1 MKTLL
6 NRVLV
11 TVLVLSLLL
20 GSSAQLFATPALATN
35 DASEEYQDMKIAV
48 LSDLHF
54 KAGDGAVDTA
64 FITMMEQF
72 KTENLDV
79 VMITGDIGYA
89 CEEVEYEKFWA
100 AWDTVFPDAE
110 TAPELV
116 IVSGNHEFDRAV
128 FGKESYGEAV
138 ERILRVFNFGEEMN
152 QHVVVKG
159 YHFIT
164 INSESEY
171 THGKFTE
178 TSTAWLKEQLDAAVA
193 ENPNMPIFVTAH
205 QPLLNTTYGS
215 DWDASLNKTAA
226 LYELLKD
233 YPQVVFF
240 AGHSHYPMENERS
253 IYQDTFTCVDV
264 TSMNYMS
271 IEDGSKNYDYQ
282 GALLVTVSGADK
294 QIVIDRY
301 KINHG
306 EEGDTAEKIKES
318 WTLNL
323 PLNPAEFT
331 YTAARAESRVAPTF
345 AEGSAV
351 TVSEV
356 AQNTAKVNFP
366 AATHDDY
373 VHAYNIVIKNGET
386 VALNQTVNGDFHK
399 PAAQQAASFSVKVS
413 GLEAG
418 VTYTVEVTAVESFG
432 KASEPLVL
440 EFTTEPPLDK
450 TQFVD
455 PMDNFD
461 LIVEKSEGWQKE
473 KNPDTQKTVISRTK
487 NDQDVWVVWQFD
499 GYVREFALDLVPL
512 AGFGSTANEIEIYV
526 SKDGADWKQLN
537 IQLSELVADPMTAAW
552 ENVTASNTGIIGGN
566 YNYLKLVMKP
576 FSAGVNWAMLVDNLY
591 VKLSEDATDAVT
603 QPGTFMYD
611 EDPSIYW
618 THFIDP
624 MDDFNL
630 VDGGEKPAG
639 WQKEYN
645 KEVEKSLFSR
655 VDNENAISVI
665 WKVEGYIREFA
676 MDILSV
682 NGGGNPAEELEF
694 YVSKDGT
701 TWEKL
706 RWVMSEPIP
715 DPGTAYWNDITI
727 TNNKC
732 IGGDYSYLKV
742 VMKPFAFAA
751 WANVLDNLHI
761 VQSNT
766 ANDSAILPGTFY
778 GEADPSLAWN
788 DFADPM
794 DNWDLVVDAAKPE
807 GWQKE
812 YNKEVEKS
820 LFSRADNS
828 QDVCVTWKVDG
839 YIRQFALDIL
849 SVNGGGNPAEELE
862 IYVSKDGI
870 EWRQLLTVIG
880 EPIPDPG
887 TAYWNDI
894 TITGTNVLAEDY
906 SYFRVVF
913 KPFAFAGWAIVLD
926 NLNITYSDFTDDAEM
941 QKGTFVVEEEHVCEF
956 AAEWSHDETSHWHE
970 CACGAKADEAACV
983 FGEAWQ
989 SNGTNHWHECECG
1002 NKIDNAEHVQEDL
1015 PAVEATCTE
1024 TGLTKGAKCS
1034 ICERTMIKQTEMPAN
1049 GHSYGE
1055 WTESKAATVEAEGEE
1070 KRVCSGCGAE
1080 ETRATAKLEPE
1091 PTQPT
1096 QPTDPTEPTEP
1107 ADPQP
1112 TGSKTGLIVGI
1123 VIAVAAACAVV
1134 AFVLIKKR
1142 KG

>member
-1 MKTLL
+1 MHNKLAKGLLLFLQEETDVKTLL

-11 TVLVLSLLL
+11 TLLVLSLLL
-20 GSSAQLFATPALATN
+20 SCSAQLFATPAKAA
-35 DASEEYQDMKIAV
+35 DEDYQDMKIAV

-72 KTENLDV
+72 KTEDLDV

-89 CEEVEYEKFWA
+89 CEEAEYEKFWA

-138 ERILRVFNFGEEMN
+138 ERILRVFNFGETMN

-178 TSTAWLKEQLDAAVA
+178 VSATWLKEQLDAAVA

-215 DWDASLNKTAA
+215 DWDAEINKTAA
-226 LYELLKD
+226 LYEVLKD
-233 YPQVVFF
+233 YPQVVYF

-318 WTLNL
+318 WVLNL
-323 PLNPAEFT
+323 PLNPDEFT
-331 YTAARAESRVAPTF
+331 YTDARAESRTAPTF

-351 TVSEV
+351 TVSDV
-356 AQNTAKVNFP
+356 TQNTIKVTFP

-373 VHAYNIVIKNGET
+373 VHAYNITVKNGET
-386 VALNQTVNGDFHK
+386 VALTQMVNGDFHK
-399 PAAQQAASFSVKVS
+399 PVAEQAASFSVKLS

-418 VTYTVEVTAVESFG
+418 VTYTVEVAAMESFG
-432 KASEPLVL
+432 KESQPLVA

-450 TQFVD
+450 TQFND
-455 PMDNFD
+455 PLDNFD
-461 LIVEKSEGWQKE
+461 LIAEKSDGWQKE

-487 NDQDVWVVWQFD
+487 NDQDVWVVWKFD
-499 GYVREFALDLVPL
+499 GYIRDFALDLVPL
-512 AGFGSTANEIEIYV
+512 AGFGDTANEVEIYV

-537 IQLSELVADPMTAAW
+537 VKLSDLVPDPMTTAW
-552 ENVTASNTGIIGGN
+552 ENITASNTGTIGGD
-566 YNYLKLVMKP
+566 YSYLKVVLKP
-576 FSAGVNWAMLVDNLY
+576 FAAGVNWAMLVDNLY
-591 VKLSEDATDAVT
+591 VKLSEDPTDAVT
-603 QPGTFMYD
+603 QPGTFVYD

-624 MDDFNL
+624 MDSAFEL
-630 VDGGEKPAG
+630 IAEKSDG

-645 KEVEKSLFSR
+645 KEVEKSLYSR
-655 VDNENAISVI
+655 NNNEKDVYII
-665 WKVEGYIREFA
+665 WKVDGYIRDFA
-676 MDILSV
+676 LDIMSV
-682 NGGGNPAEELEF
+682 HDGGMPVNELEI
-694 YVSKDGT
+694 YVSKDGV

-706 RWVMSEPIP
+706 RWDMTEPVP
-715 DPGTAYWNDITI
+715 DPGTAYWDDITI
-727 TNNKC
+727 TNHKC

-742 VMKPFAFAA
+742 VFKPFAFAG
-751 WANVLDNLHI
+751 WAIVLDNLHI
-761 VQSNT
+761 VQSDA
-766 ANDSAILPGTFY
+766 ANDSSVLPGTFY
-778 GEADPSLAWN
+778 GEEDPSLAWN

-794 DNWDLVVDAAKPE
+794 DNWDLIEEKSE
-807 GWQKE
+807 GTQKE
-812 YNKEVEKS
+812 TNKEVGKT
-820 LFSRADNS
+820 LFSRSDNT
-828 QDVCVTWKVDG
+828 QDVYFTWKVDG
-839 YIRQFALDIL
+839 YIREFALDIL

-906 SYFRVVF
+906 CYIRVVL
-913 KPFAFAGWAIVLD
+913 KPYAFAAWAIVLD
-926 NLNITYSDFTDDAEM
+926 NISIRYSDFTDDVEM
-941 QKGTFVVEEEHVCEF
+941 QKGTFVVEEEHVCQFSE
-956 AAEWSHDETSHWHE
+956 EWTHDETSHWHE
-970 CACGAKADEAACV
+970 CECGAKADVADCV
-983 FGEAWQ
+983 FGEEWM
-989 SNGTNHWHECECG
+989 SNGTSHWHGCECG
-1002 NKIDNAEHVQEDL
+1002 NKIDSAEHVQEEL
-1015 PAVEATCTE
+1015 PAVDPTCTE
-1024 TGLTKGAKCS
+1024 PGKSKGAKCTICDRITIRQTELPAEGHNYVDGVCTACGDNQNVPDTGDVIAS
-1034 ICERTMIKQTEMPAN
+1034 ICAL
-1049 GHSYGE
+1049 
-1055 WTESKAATVEAEGEE
+1055 AAV
-1070 KRVCSGCGAE
+1070 SGVA
-1080 ETRATAKLEPE
+1080 
-1091 PTQPT
+1091 
-1096 QPTDPTEPTEP
+1096 
-1107 ADPQP
+1107 
-1112 TGSKTGLIVGI
+1112 IV
-1123 VIAVAAACAVV
+1123 A
-1134 AFVLIKKR
+1134 LPKKKR
-1142 KG
+1142 KNVA

>member
-6 NRVLV
+6 KRVLV
-11 TVLVLSLLL
+11 TMLVLSLLM
-20 GSSAQLFATPALATN
+20 GSSIQMIGTVAHAA
-35 DASEEYQDMKIAV
+35 DEEYPDMKIAV

-54 KAGDGAVDTA
+54 KTDDSAVDTA

-89 CEEVEYEKFWA
+89 CEEAEYEKFWA

-110 TAPELV
+110 SAPELV

-128 FGKESYGEAV
+128 FGKETYGEAV

-152 QHVVVKG
+152 QHKVVNG

-164 INSESEY
+164 VNSESEY

-178 TSTAWLKEQLDAAVA
+178 VSATWLKAQLDAAVA

-226 LYELLKD
+226 LYEVLKD

-306 EEGDTAEKIKES
+306 AEGDTAEKIKES

-331 YTAARAESRVAPTF
+331 YTAARAESRTAPTF
-345 AEGSAV
+345 AEGSTV
-351 TVSEV
+351 TFSDVT
-356 AQNTAKVNFP
+356 QNTAKVIFP
-366 AATHDDY
+366 AGSHDDY
-373 VHAYNIVIKNGET
+373 VHAYNITVKNGET
-386 VALNQTVNGDFHK
+386 VAVKQTVNGDFHK
-399 PAAQQAASFSVKVS
+399 PAAQQASSFTVKVS

-432 KASEPLVL
+432 KESQPITAEL
-440 EFTTEPPLDK
+440 TTEPPLDK
-450 TQFVD
+450 TQFND
-455 PMDNFD
+455 PLDNFD
-461 LIVEKSEGWQKE
+461 LILEKSEGWQKE
-473 KNPDTQKTVISRTK
+473 NQPEVQKTVISRTT
-487 NDQDVWVVWQFD
+487 NDQDVWVTWKFD
-499 GYVREFALDLVPL
+499 AYIRDFALDLIPL
-512 AGFGSTANEIEIYV
+512 AGFGNTANEIEIYV

-537 IQLSELVADPMTAAW
+537 MKLSDLVSDPMTASW
-552 ENVTASNTGIIGGN
+552 ENVTASNTGTIGGT
-566 YNYLKLVMKP
+566 YNYLKLVLKP

-591 VKLSEDATDAVT
+591 VKLSEDPADAVT

-618 THFIDP
+618 EHVIDP
-624 MDDFNL
+624 MDSAFEL
-630 VDGGEKPAG
+630 IEEKSDG

-645 KEVEKSLFSR
+645 KEVEKSLYSR
-655 VDNENAISVI
+655 NNNDQDVSIT
-665 WKVEGYIREFA
+665 WKVDGYIRDFA
-676 MDILSV
+676 LDILSV
-682 NGGGNPAEELEF
+682 NGGGNPTEELEI

-742 VMKPFAFAA
+742 VMKPFAFAG
-751 WANVLDNLHI
+751 WAVVLDNLHI

-778 GEADPSLAWN
+778 GEADPSQAWT
-788 DFADPM
+788 DTEDPM
-794 DNWDLVVDAAKPE
+794 DNFDLIAEKSE
-807 GWQKE
+807 GTQKE
-812 YNKEVEKS
+812 YNSEVEKS
-820 LFSRADNS
+820 LFSRADNT
-828 QDVCVTWKVDG
+828 QDVYFTWKVDG
-839 YIRQFALDIL
+839 YIREFALDIL

-862 IYVSKDGI
+862 IYVSKDGV

-880 EPIPDPG
+880 DPIPDPG

-906 SYFRVVF
+906 SYIRVVL
-913 KPFAFAGWAIVLD
+913 KPYAFAAWAVVLD
-926 NLNITYSDFTDDAEM
+926 NLTITYSDFTDDVEM
-941 QKGTFVVEEEHVCEF
+941 QKGTFVVEEEHVCQF
-956 AAEWSHDETSHWHE
+956 ADEWSHDETSHWRE
-970 CACGAKADEAACV
+970 CACGAKTDEAACT
-983 FGEAWQ
+983 FGEAWT
-989 SNGTNHWHECECG
+989 SNGTNHWHECVCG
-1002 NKIDNAEHVQEDL
+1002 NKSDNAAHVQEDL
-1015 PAVEATCTE
+1015 PAVDPTCTE
-1024 TGLTKGAKCS
+1024 PGKSKGAKCS
-1034 ICERTMIKQTEMPAN
+1034 ICERIMIRQTELP
-1049 GHSYGE
+1049 
-1055 WTESKAATVEAEGEE
+1055 AEGHTYVDG
-1070 KRVCSGCGAE
+1070 VCTTCGHNPNAPETGDSITSICALFAVSGM
-1080 ETRATAKLEPE
+1080 
-1091 PTQPT
+1091 
-1096 QPTDPTEPTEP
+1096 
-1107 ADPQP
+1107 
-1112 TGSKTGLIVGI
+1112 
-1123 VIAVAAACAVV
+1123 AVV
-1134 AFVLIKKR
+1134 ALLKKKEKLIP
-1142 KG
+1142 

>member
-11 TVLVLSLLL
+11 TLLVLSLVL
-20 GSSAQLFATPALATN
+20 SASAPMFGTSAKAAN
-35 DASEEYQDMKIAV
+35 EEYPDMKIAV
-48 LSDLHF
+48 LSDLHY

-72 KTENLDV
+72 KTEGLDV

-89 CEEVEYEKFWA
+89 CEEAEYEKFWA
-100 AWDTVFPDAE
+100 AWDTVVPDAE

-128 FGKESYGEAV
+128 FNKESYGEAV
-138 ERILRVFNFGEEMN
+138 ERILRVFNFGENMN
-152 QHVVVKG
+152 QHTVVNG

-178 TSTAWLKEQLDAAVA
+178 VSTTWLKEQLDAAVA

-205 QPLLNTTYGS
+205 QTLLNTTYGS

-233 YPQVVFF
+233 YPQVVYF
-240 AGHSHYPMENERS
+240 AGHSHYPFENERS

-271 IEDGSKNYDYQ
+271 IEDGSKNYEYQ

-294 QIVIDRY
+294 QITIDRY

-306 EEGDTAEKIKES
+306 AEGDTAEKIKDS
-318 WTLNL
+318 WVLNL

-331 YTAARAESRVAPTF
+331 YTAARAESRTAPVF

-351 TVSEV
+351 TVSDV
-356 AQNTAKVNFP
+356 AQNTAKVTFP
-366 AATHDDY
+366 AATHEDY
-373 VHAYNIVIKNGET
+373 VHAYQITVKNGET
-386 VALNQTVNGDFHK
+386 VALSQKVNGDFHK
-399 PAAQQAASFSVKVS
+399 PAAEQAASFSVKLS

-418 VTYTVEVTAVESFG
+418 TTYTLEVVALESFG
-432 KASEPLVL
+432 KASQPLTL
-440 EFTTEPPLDK
+440 EFTTEAPLDK

-473 KNPDTQKTVISRTK
+473 KQPEVQKTVISRTK

-499 GYVREFALDLVPL
+499 GYIRNFALDLVPL
-512 AGFGSTANEIEIYV
+512 AGFGATANEIEIYV

-537 IQLSELVADPMTAAW
+537 VKLSELVSDPLTAAW
-552 ENVTASNTGIIGGN
+552 ENVTASNVDTIGGT
-566 YNYLKLVMKP
+566 YSYLKLVMKP

-603 QPGTFMYD
+603 QPGTFVYD

-618 THFIDP
+618 THFIDN
-624 MDDFNL
+624 MDSAFEL
-630 VDGGEKPAG
+630 VLNGEKPTG

-645 KEVEKSLFSR
+645 KEVEKSLYSR
-655 VDNENAISVI
+655 NNNDQDVSIT
-665 WKVEGYIREFA
+665 WKVDGYIREFVL
-676 MDILSV
+676 DIMSV
-682 NGGGNPAEELEF
+682 NGGGDPAKELEF
-694 YVSKDGT
+694 YVSNDGT
-701 TWEKL
+701 TWQKL
-706 RWVMSEPIP
+706 RWDMTEPVP
-715 DPGTAYWNDITI
+715 NPSTAYWNDITI
-727 TNNKC
+727 TNHKV

-742 VMKPFAFAA
+742 VMKPFAFAG

-761 VQSNT
+761 VKSDV
-766 ANDSAILPGTFY
+766 ANDSSILPGTFY
-778 GEADPSLAWN
+778 GEEDPSKAWN

-794 DNWDLVVDAAKPE
+794 DNWDLVVDAVKPE

-839 YIRQFALDIL
+839 YIRQFALKIL

-870 EWRQLLTVIG
+870 DWAQLLTVIG
-880 EPIPDPG
+880 EAVPDPG

-894 TITGTNVLAEDY
+894 TITGTNVLAGDY
-906 SYFRVVF
+906 SYIRVVF

-926 NLNITYSDFTDDAEM
+926 DLSITYSDFTDDVEM
-941 QKGTFVVEEEHVCEF
+941 QKGTFVVEEDHVCEF
-956 AAEWSHDETSHWHE
+956 ATEWSHDETSHWHE
-970 CACGAKADEAACV
+970 CSCGAKADEAECV
-983 FGEAWQ
+983 FSDEWK
-989 SNGTNHWHECECG
+989 SNGTSHWHECECG
-1002 NKIDNAEHVQEDL
+1002 SKRDSADHVQQDL
-1015 PAVEATCTE
+1015 DAVAPTCTA
-1024 TGLTKGAKCS
+1024 TGLSKGAKCS
-1034 ICERTMIKQTEMPAN
+1034 ICERVMIKQTEMPAN
-1049 GHSYGE
+1049 GHSFGD
-1055 WTESKAATVEAEGEE
+1055 WTVSKAATTEAEGEE
-1070 KRVCSGCGAE
+1070 KRVCSGCNAE
-1080 ETRATAKLEPE
+1080 ETRSIAKLDPPATE
-1091 PTQPT
+1091 PTQPS
-1096 QPTDPTEPTEP
+1096 QP
-1107 ADPQP
+1107 ADPVTDPEP
-1112 TGSKTGLIVGI
+1112 TGSNVGLILGV
-1123 VIAVAAACAVV
+1123 VAAVV
-1134 AFVLIKKR
+1134 AAGAAVAYVLIKKR

>member
-6 NRVLV
+6 KRVLV
-11 TVLVLSLLL
+11 TMLVLSLLM
-20 GSSAQLFATPALATN
+20 GSSVQLIGTVAHAA
-35 DASEEYQDMKIAV
+35 DEEYPDMKIAV
-48 LSDLHF
+48 MSDLHF

-89 CEEVEYEKFWA
+89 CEEAEYEKFWA
-100 AWDTVFPDAE
+100 AWDTVFPDAD

-128 FGKESYGEAV
+128 FGKETYSDAV
-138 ERILRVFNFGEEMN
+138 ERILRVLDLGEQMN
-152 QHVVVKG
+152 QHKVING

-164 INSESEY
+164 VNSESEY

-178 TSTAWLKEQLDAAVA
+178 ESATWLKEQLDAAVA

-215 DWDASLNKTAA
+215 DWDASINKTAA
-226 LYELLKD
+226 LYEVLKD
-233 YPQVVFF
+233 YPQVVYF

-318 WTLNL
+318 WVLNL
-323 PLNPAEFT
+323 PLNPDEFT
-331 YTAARAESRVAPTF
+331 YTNARAESRTAPTF

-351 TVSEV
+351 TVSDV
-356 AQNTAKVNFP
+356 AQNTAKVSFP

-373 VHAYNIVIKNGET
+373 VHAYNITVKNGET
-386 VALNQTVNGDFHK
+386 VALTQMVNGDFHK
-399 PAAQQAASFSVKVS
+399 PAAEQAASFSVKLS

-418 VTYTVEVTAVESFG
+418 VTYTVEVAAMESFG
-432 KASEPLVL
+432 KESQPLVA

-450 TQFVD
+450 TQFND

-461 LIVEKSEGWQKE
+461 LILEKSEGWQKE
-473 KNPDTQKTVISRTK
+473 KQPEVQKTVFSRTT
-487 NDQDVWVVWQFD
+487 NDQDVWLVWKFD
-499 GYVREFALDLVPL
+499 AYIREFNLDLIPL
-512 AGFGSTANEIEIYV
+512 AGFGDTADEVEVYV

-537 IQLSELVADPMTAAW
+537 LKKSDLVSDPMTTAW
-552 ENVTASNTGIIGGN
+552 ENITVSNTGIIGGD
-566 YNYLKLVMKP
+566 YTYLKVVLKP
-576 FSAGVNWAMLVDNLY
+576 FAAGVNWAMLVDNLY

-618 THFIDP
+618 THVIDP
-624 MDDFNL
+624 MDSAFEL
-630 VDGGEKPAG
+630 IYEKSDG

-645 KEVEKSLFSR
+645 KEVEKSLYSR
-655 VDNENAISVI
+655 NNNDKDVYII
-665 WKVEGYIREFA
+665 WKVDGYIRDFA
-676 MDILSV
+676 LDIMSV
-682 NGGGNPAEELEF
+682 HDGGMPVDELEI
-694 YVSKDGT
+694 YVSKDGI

-706 RWVMSEPIP
+706 RWDMSEPIP
-715 DPGTAYWNDITI
+715 DPGTAYWDDITI
-727 TNNKC
+727 TNHKC

-742 VMKPFAFAA
+742 VFKPFAFAG
-751 WANVLDNLHI
+751 WAIVLDNLHI

-766 ANDSAILPGTFY
+766 ANDSSILPGTFY
-778 GEADPSLAWN
+778 GEADPSQAWN
-788 DFADPM
+788 DFADSM
-794 DNWDLVVDAAKPE
+794 DNFDLIEEKSE
-807 GWQKE
+807 GTQKE

-820 LFSRADNS
+820 LFSRTDNT
-828 QDVCVTWKVDG
+828 QDVYYTWKVDG
-839 YIRQFALDIL
+839 YIRKFALDIL

-880 EPIPDPG
+880 EPVPDPG

-906 SYFRVVF
+906 SYIRVVL
-913 KPFAFAGWAIVLD
+913 KPYAFAAWAVVLD
-926 NLNITYSDFTDDAEM
+926 NLTITYSDFTDDVEM

-956 AAEWSHDETSHWHE
+956 SEEWSHDETSHWRE
-970 CACGAKADEAACV
+970 CSCGARIDEAECV
-983 FGEAWQ
+983 FGEAWK
-989 SNGTNHWHECECG
+989 SNGTSHWHECVCG
-1002 NKIDNAEHVQEDL
+1002 NKIDSAAHEQVEL
-1015 PAVEATCTE
+1015 PAVDPTCTE
-1024 TGLTKGAKCS
+1024 PGKTKGAKCA
-1034 ICERTMIKQTEMPAN
+1034 ICERIMIKQTELP
-1049 GHSYGE
+1049 
-1055 WTESKAATVEAEGEE
+1055 AEGHNYVDG
-1070 KRVCSGCGAE
+1070 VCTTCGDDQNV
-1080 ETRATAKLEPE
+1080 PG
-1091 PTQPT
+1091 
-1096 QPTDPTEPTEP
+1096 
-1107 ADPQP
+1107 
-1112 TGSKTGLIVGI
+1112 TGDFFTGHVMGI
-1123 VIAVAAACAVV
+1123 VAALAGVCTVAA
-1134 AFVLIKKR
+1134 FVSDKKR
-1142 KG
+1142 KNAA

>member
-11 TVLVLSLLL
+11 TLLVLSLLL
-20 GSSAQLFATPALATN
+20 SAAPQLFGTLVLAA
-35 DASEEYQDMKIAV
+35 DDGADEDYQDMKIAV

-110 TAPELV
+110 TAPELI

-128 FGKESYGEAV
+128 FGKETYSEAV
-138 ERILRVFNFGEEMN
+138 ERILRVFGFGEEMN
-152 QHVVVKG
+152 QHKVVNG

-164 INSESEY
+164 VNSESEY

-178 TSTAWLKEQLDAAVA
+178 VSTDWLKAQLDAAVA

-226 LYELLKD
+226 LYELLKN

-253 IYQDTFTCVDV
+253 IFQEYFTCVDV

-271 IEDGSKNYDYQ
+271 IEDGSKNYEYQ

-306 EEGDTAEKIKES
+306 EEGDTAEKIKDS
-318 WTLNL
+318 WVLNL
-323 PLNPAEFT
+323 PLNPDEFT
-331 YTAARAESRVAPTF
+331 YTAARAESRTAPTF

-351 TVSEV
+351 TVSDV
-356 AQNTAKVNFP
+356 AQNTAKVSFP

-373 VHAYNIVIKNGET
+373 VHAYNITVKNGET
-386 VALNQTVNGDFHK
+386 VALSQMVNGDFHK
-399 PAAQQAASFSVKVS
+399 PAAEQAASFSVKLS

-432 KASEPLVL
+432 KESQPLTA

-450 TQFVD
+450 TQFND

-461 LIVEKSEGWQKE
+461 LLHDKSDGWQQE

-487 NDQDVWVVWQFD
+487 NDQDVWAVWKFD
-499 GYVREFALDLVPL
+499 GYIREFALDLIPL

-537 IQLSELVADPMTAAW
+537 MKLSELVADPMTASW
-552 ENVTASNTGIIGGN
+552 ENVTASNTGTIGGD
-566 YNYLKLVMKP
+566 YTYLKLVLKP
-576 FSAGVNWAMLVDNLY
+576 FTAGVNWAMLVDNLY

-618 THFIDP
+618 EHVIDP
-624 MDDFNL
+624 MDDWTK

-639 WQKEYN
+639 WQWEPN
-645 KEVEKSLFSR
+645 KEVNKTLFSR
-655 VDNENAISVI
+655 NDNEKDVSIV
-665 WKVEGYIREFA
+665 WKIDGYIRNFA
-676 MDILSV
+676 LDILSV
-682 NGGGNPAEELEF
+682 NGGGNPTEELEI

-706 RWVMSEPIP
+706 RWVMSEPVP

-727 TNNKC
+727 TNSKC
-732 IGGDYSYLKV
+732 IGGEYSYLKV

-751 WANVLDNLHI
+751 WAVVLDNLHI
-761 VQSNT
+761 VKSNV

-778 GEADPSLAWN
+778 GEEDPSKAWQ
-788 DFADPM
+788 DTSDPM
-794 DNWDLVVDAAKPE
+794 DNWDLIAEKTD
-807 GWQKE
+807 GWQLE
-812 YNKEVEKS
+812 PNKEVNKT
-820 LFSRADNS
+820 LFSRVDNT
-828 QDVCVTWKVDG
+828 QEIYITWKVNG
-839 YIRQFALDIL
+839 YIRNFALDIL
-849 SVNGGGNPAEELE
+849 SVNGGGNPAEEVE
-862 IYVSKDGI
+862 ILISKDGI
-870 EWRQLLTVIG
+870 EWKALKMVIG
-880 EPIPDPG
+880 EMVPDPA
-887 TAYWNDI
+887 TAYWNNA
-894 TITGTNVLAEDY
+894 TITPTNVIGEDY
-906 SYFRVVF
+906 SYIRIVF
-913 KPFAFAGWAIVLD
+913 KPFAFAGWAVVLD
-926 NLNITYSDFTDDAEM
+926 NLTITYSEYADDAEM

-956 AAEWSHDETSHWHE
+956 AEEWTHDETSHWHE
-970 CACGAKADEAACV
+970 CSCGAKQDEAECV
-983 FGEAWQ
+983 FGEEWQ
-989 SNGTNHWHECECG
+989 SNGTHHWHECECG
-1002 NKIDNAEHVQEDL
+1002 NKRENAEHVKQDL
-1015 PAVEATCTE
+1015 DAVDATCTE
-1024 TGLTKGAKCS
+1024 PGLSKGAKCS
-1034 ICERTMIKQTEMPAN
+1034 ICERAMIKQTELPAT

-1055 WTESKAATVEAEGEE
+1055 WTVSKEATVDAEGEE
-1070 KRVCSGCGAE
+1070 KHVCSACGHE
-1080 ETRATAKLEPE
+1080 ETRSIAKL
-1091 PTQPT
+1091 
-1096 QPTDPTEPTEP
+1096 DPPATESKP
-1107 ADPQP
+1107 AGTQP
-1112 TGSKTGLIVGI
+1112 TGSEPAPADSNTGLIIGI
-1123 VIAVAAACAVV
+1123 VAAVVVVCAVV